1 MIMELQ
7 AIYDNRKSFYG
18 TATVNIEKGIFNMF
32 SYGVKICKYD
42 ENTGEF
48 NLQAGI
54 LYSQTTCRH
63 LREFLKQRGI
73 THIFDKMT
81 MEEFKEKQGMTTHIG
96 GIRVWK
102 N

>member
-1 MIMELQ
+1 MIMELEV
-7 AIYDNRKSFYG
+7 IYDSRKSFYG
-18 TATVNIEKGIFNMF
+18 KSTVNIEKGIYNMF

-48 NLQAGI
+48 HLFAGV

-73 THIFDKMT
+73 THIFNKMS
-81 MEEFKEKQGMTTHIG
+81 MQEFKEYEGKTIYIG
-96 GIRVWK
+96 GKRI
-102 N
+102 

>member
-7 AIYDNRKSFYG
+7 ASYDSRKSFYCK
-18 TATVNIEKGIFNMF
+18 ATVNIEKGIYNLF

-42 ENTGEF
+42 EKTGYF
-48 NLQAGI
+48 HLQDGV

-73 THIFDKMT
+73 TQIFDKMS
-81 MEEFKEKQGMTTHIG
+81 MQEFKECAGKTIHIG
-96 GIRVWK
+96 GKRI
-102 N
+102 

>member
-7 AIYDNRKSFYG
+7 AIYDSRKSFYCK
-18 TATVNIEKGIFNMF
+18 ATVNIENGIHNLF

-48 NLQAGI
+48 HLQAGV

-73 THIFDKMT
+73 TQIFDKMT
-81 MEEFKEKQGMTTHIG
+81 KKEFEEKQGMTIYVG
-96 GIRVWK
+96 GMRV
-102 N
+102 

>member
-1 MIMELQ
+1 MKIELE
-7 AIYDNRKSFYG
+7 AIYDKRKFFYG
-18 TATVNIEKGIFNMF
+18 KATVNIENGIHNLF

-48 NLQAGI
+48 HLQAGV

-73 THIFDKMT
+73 THIFNKMT
-81 MEEFKEKQGMTTHIG
+81 MAEFKEKQGMTIHVG
-96 GIRVWK
+96 GMRA
-102 N
+102 

>member
-7 AIYDNRKSFYG
+7 AIYDSKKSFNG
-18 TATVNIEKGIFNMF
+18 KSTVNIEKGIYNLF

-42 ENTGEF
+42 LNTGEF
-48 NLQAGI
+48 NLQEGV

-81 MEEFKEKQGMTTHIG
+81 MAEFKEKQGMTIYIG
-96 GIRVWK
+96 GMRA
-102 N
+102 